1 MRALLL
7 SLLMAGLFLLPA
19 SAQKKIELHPI
30 DNKLDSV
37 KHYHKILIVGEGGM
51 QARMYMDN
59 LSAELI
65 KELKT
70 QHIECKY
77 EYLGDHHKVDT
88 DVALEKAKTWSHD
101 AILRFTPLATFER
114 VRSTDVSPGSTETG
128 INNMGASR
136 VVGKTSGSVVGN
148 TMLQQ
153 YLVNDFDI
161 VLAENSEAIWSAKLH
176 TIIEFGKITVY
187 KRIRQVILNNM
198 EKQNVLP
205 H

>member
-7 SLLMAGLFLLPA
+7 SLIAGLFLLPA
-19 SAQKKIELHPI
+19 HAQKKIKLQPVDH
-30 DNKLDSV
+30 KLDSV

-65 KELKT
+65 KELKS
-70 QHIECKY
+70 QNIECKY
-77 EYLGDHHKVDT
+77 EYLGDHHKTDT
-88 DVALEKAKTWSHD
+88 DIALEKAKAWPHD
-101 AILRFTPLATFER
+101 AVLRFSPLATFES
-114 VRSTDVSPGSTETG
+114 VRTTTY
-128 INNMGASR
+128 NNAS
-136 VVGKTSGSVVGN
+136 S
-148 TMLQQ
+148 LQQ
-153 YLVNDFDI
+153 QFLVNDFDI
-161 VLAENSEAIWSAKLH
+161 LLAENSETVWSAQLH

-187 KRIRQVILNNM
+187 KRIRKVILDDM

>member
-7 SLLMAGLFLLPA
+7 SLIAGLFLLPA
-19 SAQKKIELHPI
+19 HAQKKIKLQAVDH
-30 DNKLDSV
+30 KLDSV
-37 KHYHKILIVGEGGM
+37 KHYRKILIVGEGGM

-65 KELKT
+65 KELKS
-70 QHIECKY
+70 QNIECKY
-77 EYLGDHHKVDT
+77 EYLGDHHKTDT
-88 DVALEKAKTWSHD
+88 DIALEKAKAWPHD
-101 AILRFTPLATFER
+101 AVLRFSPLATFER
-114 VRSTDVSPGSTETG
+114 VRTANYNNNSTDVGV
-128 INNMGASR
+128 NNMSTTGM
-136 VVGKTSGSVVGN
+136 VGKTSGAVIGN

-161 VLAENSEAIWSAKLH
+161 TLAENSETVWAAQLH
-176 TIIEFGKITVY
+176 SVIEFGKITVY
-187 KRIRQVILNNM
+187 KRIRKVILDDM